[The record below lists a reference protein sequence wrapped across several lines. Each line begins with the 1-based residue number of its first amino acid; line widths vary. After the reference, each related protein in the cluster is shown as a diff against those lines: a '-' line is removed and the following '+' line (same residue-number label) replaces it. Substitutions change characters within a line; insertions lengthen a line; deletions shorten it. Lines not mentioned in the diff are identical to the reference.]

1 MKIEKLEK
9 MIATYDPYN
18 SKTIKEILVIDEK
31 VKKCEGTRL
40 CYPEPYFEMIETCKL
55 CGKCV

>member
-1 MKIEKLEK
+1 MKTEIIETT
-9 MIATYDPYN
+9 AA
-18 SKTIKEILVIDEK
+18 IKEILVINEE
-31 VKKCEGTRL
+31 VVKCEGTRL

>member
-1 MKIEKLEK
+1 MKIEIIETT
-9 MIATYDPYN
+9 AA
-18 SKTIKEILVIDEK
+18 IKEILVINEE
-31 VKKCEGTRL
+31 VVKCEGTRL

>member
-1 MKIEKLEK
+1 MKTEIIETTP
-9 MIATYDPYN
+9 A
-18 SKTIKEILVIDEK
+18 IKEIVVIDGE
-31 VKKCEGTRL
+31 VVKCEGFDL